1 MNILWFNT
9 LDLLLLVLLFIGML
23 IGLVRGTIPQVI
35 SLVSIW
41 LGLVVTLWLYK
52 IFSFRIL
59 QGLGMAKTGADTL
72 AFIIMLIICFQAIR
86 LIVKMLATPPEDKR
100 KRQKSEEDPLAE
112 AAKTA
117 TERFIIGPLNMLGGM
132 VMGFI
137 LMGLWLTLILGIAQ
151 FLFQTSDAP
160 AEVGSFT
167 SRMNGHL
174 TGSSLVPIFNS
185 MLWVIVRSVEFFG
198 PADADIFR
206 KVVEFISSQ

>member
-9 LDLLLLVLLFIGML
+9 LDLLLLVFLFIGVL
-23 IGLVRGTIPQVI
+23 IGLVRGTIPQII

-72 AFIIMLIICFQAIR
+72 AFIIVLIVCFQAIR
-86 LIVKMLATPPEDKR
+86 LIIKMLATPPEDKR
-100 KRQKSEEDPLAE
+100 KRKKSEVDPLAE

-117 TERFIIGPLNMLGGM
+117 TERFIVGPLNMLGGM

-137 LMGLWLTLILGIAQ
+137 LMALWLTLILGITQ
-151 FLFQTSDAP
+151 FLLQPSEVT
-160 AEVGSFT
+160 AEVGSFAD
-167 SRMNGHL
+167 RMAGHL
-174 TGSSLVPIFNS
+174 SGSSLVPIFNS
-185 MLWVIVRSVEFFG
+185 ILWLIVRSVEFFV
-198 PADADIFR
+198 PANADIFR
-206 KVVEFISSQ
+206 KVVEFISS